1 LTFTGLTF
9 TGLTFTGLT
18 FTGLT
23 FTGLTFTGLT
33 FTGLTFAGL
42 TFAGL
47 TFAGLTFAGLTFA
60 GLHRIR
66 VLRTVLFQTLLDLAF
81 DRSIGPIDF
90 LDRSTQGLLFG
101 SQNALGG
108 VLNTL
113 PEALELFGNLTGFL
127 DCWLLHPPLDHHRDP
142 IKALLGR
149 QTTRIPIGL
158 VQLLGQERLAPFGL
172 FDRILDA
179 IQQIEVL
186 LFLFLPI
193 LKVSFWQVFLLIQFR
208 IAAKQRLASW
218 AAGLWLIA
226 CWLIGCWLTAIRPV
240 GSGLWVP
247 RRQIRL
253 FPQLAFQFGLIFCD
267 ILSLLDQLL
276 DVPL

>member
-1 LTFTGLTF
+1 LTFAGLAFTGLTF

-23 FTGLTFTGLT
+23 FAGLTFTGLT

-60 GLHRIR
+60 GLTFAGLTFAGLTFAGLTFAGLHRIR
-66 VLRTVLFQTLLDLAF
+66 VLRTVLPQTLLDLAF
-81 DRSIGPIDF
+81 DRSIGLIDF
-90 LDRSTQGLLFG
+90 LDRSTQGFLFG

-127 DCWLLHPPLDHHRDP
+127 DCRLLHPSLDHHRDP

-158 VQLLGQERLAPFGL
+158 VQLLGQEWLAPFGL

-218 AAGLWLIA
+218 AVGLWLTA
-226 CWLIGCWLTAIRPV
+226 CWLTAIRPV
-240 GSGLWVP
+240 DSGL
-247 RRQIRL
+247 
-253 FPQLAFQFGLIFCD
+253 
-267 ILSLLDQLL
+267 
-276 DVPL
+276 